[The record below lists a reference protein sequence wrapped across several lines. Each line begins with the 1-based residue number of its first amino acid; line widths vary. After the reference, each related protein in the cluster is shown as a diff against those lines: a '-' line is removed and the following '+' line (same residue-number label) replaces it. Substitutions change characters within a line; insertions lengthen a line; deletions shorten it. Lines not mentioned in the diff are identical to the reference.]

1 MSIETI
7 YANINYYVNTLKPDI
22 IYLSIGCSMKNY
34 KQINSSNNQQNPIF
48 LHSFVNKKKMFILF
62 DPELETPLRLESQLN
77 LITTYTEDYYRVLQS
92 DNIIIFAINKLFY
105 FYHYDRNTLETIFL
119 NNIISYSIKNKIKTF
134 VQDYTGIDIN
144 PLYLEFL
151 KNNSDIKKY
160 VMFDV
165 TQDNC
170 GCFVDFS
177 KVSIYYDSDNN
188 FIQSKFLTLVEIKN
202 LSSDMFKIHL
212 NKRIDWVNFQIFRQ
226 IRMIN
231 KEIEEDIQHTI
242 DVENILKNLT
252 TIYNITL
259 EITINNLENTINYVV
274 SDIIKALELDETLL
288 TNIKTNM
295 ITELSKLKI
304 N

>member
-1 MSIETI
+1 
-7 YANINYYVNTLKPDI
+7 
-22 IYLSIGCSMKNY
+22 
-34 KQINSSNNQQNPIF
+34 
-48 LHSFVNKKKMFILF
+48 
-62 DPELETPLRLESQLN
+62 
-77 LITTYTEDYYRVLQS
+77 
-92 DNIIIFAINKLFY
+92 
-105 FYHYDRNTLETIFL
+105 
-119 NNIISYSIKNKIKTF
+119 
-134 VQDYTGIDIN
+134 
-144 PLYLEFL
+144 
-151 KNNSDIKKY
+151 
-160 VMFDV
+160 
-165 TQDNC
+165 
-170 GCFVDFS
+170 
-177 KVSIYYDSDNN
+177 
-188 FIQSKFLTLVEIKN
+188 
-202 LSSDMFKIHL
+202 MFKIHL